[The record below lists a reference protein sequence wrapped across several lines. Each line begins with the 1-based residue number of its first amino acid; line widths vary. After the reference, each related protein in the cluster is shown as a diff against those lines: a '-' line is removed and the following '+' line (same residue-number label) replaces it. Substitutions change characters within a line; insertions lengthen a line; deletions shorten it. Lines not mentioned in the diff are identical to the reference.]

1 MPPTVRTGQK
11 DLETRGRV
19 TQGDSCQAVVPAG
32 GDRVGL
38 LEKLGR
44 RPSCTQSLSLNQ
56 KLSMHQGLFGALR
69 LGESAVRKDSEV
81 LVPGLGCT
89 CMVHQHKG
97 SIGLQVPQVGLGKK
111 LRDCNSAQQCPRS
124 LCLGK
129 PDVDQG
135 RQERDTSPPPCS
147 ELPVCTSWGKENP
160 GASRASRQPSVRNAL
175 ASDPPTLF
183 CFWII
188 ALPTQQRPHHSVK
201 ILFCVVIYT
210 LMKVYPKSSG

>member
-1 MPPTVRTGQK
+1 MLPTVRTGQK

-56 KLSMHQGLFGALR
+56 KLSMHQGLFG
-69 LGESAVRKDSEV
+69 ESAARKDSEV

-111 LRDCNSAQQCPRS
+111 LRDCNSAQ
-124 LCLGK
+124 L
-129 PDVDQG
+129 V
-135 RQERDTSPPPCS
+135 
-147 ELPVCTSWGKENP
+147 
-160 GASRASRQPSVRNAL
+160 SR
-175 ASDPPTLF
+175 
-183 CFWII
+183 
-188 ALPTQQRPHHSVK
+188 
-201 ILFCVVIYT
+201 
-210 LMKVYPKSSG
+210 M